1 MRPKNRAKGV
11 NMHGRLLFG
20 QGLRL
25 VRKASKW
32 PISAIAQDLSMDSS
46 TLLRWERGERMPDAS
61 SIEAVERYF
70 GVPGDLLQWLADL
83 SRNADEPY
91 GSLLEN
97 EPNAAIIRIWENRG
111 IIPGVLQNEEY
122 AMALLRDQRL
132 VDQRMAR
139 RASLFDRD
147 HPADMRVVIA
157 EGTLRTTIGSRDIT
171 RRQLEF
177 LIADDAPWTLHVL
190 PRSTPMPPVATTG
203 PVMLLDVA
211 EDTLIYVEGWRLNG
225 MLNAMAATREAWQ
238 AWDAVLGVSLPP
250 DGTREMIRSLIGELN
265 D

>member
-1 MRPKNRAKGV
+1 
-11 NMHGRLLFG
+11 MHGRLLFG

-32 PISAIAQDLSMDSS
+32 PITAIAQDLSMDSS
-46 TLLRWERGERMPDAS
+46 TLLRWERGERMPDDR

-70 GVPGDLLQWLADL
+70 GVPGDLLQWLAGL
-83 SRNADEPY
+83 SREADEPY
-91 GSLLEN
+91 GNLLEN
-97 EPNAAIIRIWENRG
+97 EPNATMIRIWETRG
-111 IIPGVLQNEEY
+111 IIPGVLQTEEY
-122 AMALLRDQRL
+122 AMTLLKDQSL
-132 VDQRMAR
+132 VDERMAR

-177 LIADDAPWTLHVL
+177 VIADDAPWTLHAL
-190 PRSTPMPPVATTG
+190 PRSTPMPEIATDG
-203 PVMLLDVA
+203 PVMLLDV
-211 EDTLIYVEGWRLNG
+211 EEETLIYVQGWLVGG
-225 MLNAMAATREAWQ
+225 MLSGTAAVRKAWQ
-238 AWDAVLGVSLPP
+238 AWDAVLGVSLSP
-250 DGTREMIRSLIGELN
+250 DETREMIRSLIGELN